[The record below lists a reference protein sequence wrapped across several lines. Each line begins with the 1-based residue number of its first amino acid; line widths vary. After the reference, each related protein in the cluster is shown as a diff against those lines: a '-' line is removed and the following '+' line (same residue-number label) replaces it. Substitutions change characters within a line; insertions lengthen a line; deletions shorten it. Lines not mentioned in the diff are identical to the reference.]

1 LEKRKDIREI
11 LEKQKLA
18 VAEISAQIAVI
29 EQSDLIAENQALAQ
43 RYEKLHARYEAAEE
57 ARRTLSAENT
67 GLKTALYE
75 QYYNEKI
82 QLVVKT
88 RRELEIFFASK
99 AAGEQNRL
107 TALEKEIQ
115 QRINRTLADLQKNR
129 VDAGSEIYTKLTEL
143 QIEVR
148 DQIAAARAKLAE
160 RNALADEERAALE
173 RLKDE
178 ALDGDQVAAL
188 SKKNNLERLIGL
200 NLLNIIG
207 IVLIIIGVIAAGQF
221 AYLRMGDFWRSM
233 ALFVLGLIFL
243 AAGEMINRRKPNI
256 FSLGITAGGVGI
268 LYAALAVSYFG
279 LQTLD
284 MYAALILC
292 VAITAIAF
300 FLSTRYNAQVLLAMA
315 LVGGY
320 LPIFSIGPERALLF
334 SMMGYFVLL
343 NLLAL
348 SVSFRKK
355 WTVASFVGLGLNL
368 LGTIYL
374 SMWVDYASPLLDR
387 IFEITYIGFAIL
399 IYTAIPLISTYMAK
413 ARFQISDVVLL
424 AINTVIGSCIMFV
437 NLNGAGWG
445 DYFGLASV
453 LFAVFYL
460 ATGYAVARRFQD
472 EKQMSA
478 LFYITGLTFCVLFI
492 PFQLDSM
499 WFTLGWLVLGTA
511 LCVYGIIKE
520 RRGFQ
525 LSGFIVNGISLLWF
539 VLVDISAWRIGYNA
553 LFSWQYLAVTAAAL
567 LIMGALLYKKAIY
580 GNLQKAF
587 KYGTAVNLWLYAL
600 FLLSRLSNILHDAF
614 PGASLDLDYLI
625 IALAC
630 VATLIL
636 AIVFL
641 RIQILL
647 DRGMKIIAIS
657 LHGLG
662 IAGIALLH
670 LAAGP
675 VLAPVA
681 WQPAG
686 IIFLATVILIAVGA
700 VGAFAVYD
708 LTRRVVLDGVLGIQ
722 YLPLLVSAYIVVL
735 LTINLIR
742 TYDLAFSSFWI
753 SIVYVLTAL
762 LWTILGFVK
771 RYVLLRRFGLGL
783 ALFSVAKLF
792 LIDLTTQTQGFR
804 ILSYFILGAI
814 LVGISY
820 VYQYF
825 NKRLETVEVS
835 GEE

>member
-1 LEKRKDIREI
+1 MAENIREL

-18 VAEISAQIAVI
+18 VAEISAQIEVI

-43 RYEKLHARYEAAEE
+43 RYEKLHARYETAEE
-57 ARRTLSAENT
+57 ARRALSVENT

-82 QLVVKT
+82 QLVVQT

-115 QRINRTLADLQKNR
+115 QRINHTLAELQKNR
-129 VDAGSEIYTKLTEL
+129 VDTGGELYMKLTEL
-143 QIEVR
+143 QTEAR
-148 DQIAAARAKLAE
+148 DQIAEARAKLV
-160 RNALADEERAALE
+160 NALADEEKAELE

-188 SKKNNLERLIGL
+188 SQKNNLERLIGL

-221 AYLRMGDFWRSM
+221 AYLRMGAFWRSM
-233 ALFVLGLIFL
+233 ALFALGLIFL
-243 AAGEMINRRKPNI
+243 IAGEMINRRRPNI

-292 VAITAIAF
+292 VTITAIAF

-348 SVSFRKK
+348 SVAFRKK

-368 LGTIYL
+368 LGAVYVSTLIWYIHPL
-374 SMWVDYASPLLDR
+374 SER

-413 ARFQISDVVLL
+413 ARFQVSDVVLL
-424 AINTVIGSCIMFV
+424 AINTVIGSCILFA

-445 DYFGLASV
+445 NYLGLASV
-453 LFAVFYL
+453 LFAVVYA
-460 ATGYAVARRFQD
+460 ATGYVVARRFQE

-478 LFYITGLTFCVLFI
+478 LFYITGLTFCVLFV
-492 PFQLDSM
+492 PFQLDSI

-511 LCVYGIIKE
+511 LCLYGIIRE
-520 RRGFQ
+520 RRGFRI
-525 LSGFIVNGISLLWF
+525 SGFIVNGISLAWF
-539 VLVDISAWRIGYNA
+539 VLADISAWNMGHNT
-553 LFSWQYLAVTAAAL
+553 LFPWQYLAVTAASI
-567 LIMGALLYKKAIY
+567 LIMGAFLYKKAIY
-580 GNLQKAF
+580 SNLQKAF
-587 KYGTAVNLWLYAL
+587 KYSTAGNLWLYAL
-600 FLLSRLSNILHDAF
+600 FLISRLSNILHDTF
-614 PGASLDLDYLI
+614 PGAHLDLNYLI
-625 IALAC
+625 LALAC

-641 RIQILL
+641 RIPILF
-647 DRGMKIIAIS
+647 DRGMKIIAVS
-657 LHGLG
+657 LHGIG

-670 LAAGP
+670 LAMSP
-675 VLAPVA
+675 LSAPMGG
-681 WQPAG
+681 QPGG
-686 IIFLATVILIAVGA
+686 IVILATVILIAVGA

-722 YLPLLVSAYIVVL
+722 YLPLLVSAYIVAL

-742 TYDLAFSSFWI
+742 IYDLAFSSFWI
-753 SIVYVLTAL
+753 SIVYVLAAL

-771 RYVLLRRFGLGL
+771 RYALLRRFGLGL

-825 NKRLETVEVS
+825 NKRLETFEVS